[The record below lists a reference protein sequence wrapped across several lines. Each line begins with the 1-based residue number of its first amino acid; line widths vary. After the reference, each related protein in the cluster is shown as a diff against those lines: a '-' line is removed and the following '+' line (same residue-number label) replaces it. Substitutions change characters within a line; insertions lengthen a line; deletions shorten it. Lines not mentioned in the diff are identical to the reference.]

1 MEQQLKE
8 RIVGAIVLVAL
19 GMLVI
24 PALLDGPDPSAD
36 TVGVVLSDQD
46 EGTKTH
52 RIRLD
57 VQEKAPATPSS
68 GRISRAQPEPVT
80 MPASTAKESAAEAP
94 GVGERE
100 PRAESPAEPPA
111 RPNVST
117 PEPAPAPV
125 AQTATPTGSW
135 AVQVG
140 SFSQKQNADRL
151 ARELSERGFDVSVSA
166 VKGSGGTMHRVRV
179 GPVEDRDS
187 AEALRARLE
196 ASGQQ
201 GRVVRSDG

>member
-36 TVGVVLSDQD
+36 TVGVVLSDQE

-57 VQEKAPATPSS
+57 VQENAPATPSS
-68 GRISRAQPEPVT
+68 GRISRAQPDPVT
-80 MPASTAKESAAEAP
+80 MPASTVKQGAAEAQS
-94 GVGERE
+94 VDERN
-100 PRAESPAEPPA
+100 PPAESPA
-111 RPNVST
+111 RPNVS
-117 PEPAPAPV
+117 PPKPAPAPV
-125 AQTATPTGSW
+125 APTPPPTGSW

-140 SFSQKQNADRL
+140 SFSRKQNADRL
-151 ARELSERGFDVSVSA
+151 ARELGERGFDVSVSV

-179 GPVEDRDS
+179 GPVEDRAS

-196 ASGQQ
+196 ASGQP

>member
-36 TVGVVLSDQD
+36 TVGVVLSDQE

-57 VQEKAPATPSS
+57 VQENAPATPSS
-68 GRISRAQPEPVT
+68 GRISRAQPDPVT
-80 MPASTAKESAAEAP
+80 MPASTVKQGAAEAP
-94 GVGERE
+94 SVDERK
-100 PRAESPAEPPA
+100 PPDESPAEPPA
-111 RPNVST
+111 RPNVS
-117 PEPAPAPV
+117 PPKPAPVPV
-125 AQTATPTGSW
+125 AQTTPPTGSW

-140 SFSQKQNADRL
+140 SFSRKQNADRL
-151 ARELSERGFDVSVSA
+151 ARELGERGFHVSVSV

-196 ASGQQ
+196 ASGQP

>member
-8 RIVGAIVLVAL
+8 RIVGAIVLVAI

-24 PALLDGPDPSAD
+24 PALLDGPDPSD
-36 TVGVVLSDQD
+36 DPIGVVLSDQG

-57 VQEKAPATPSS
+57 IQESAPATPSS

-80 MPASTAKESAAEAP
+80 TPASTAAGSAADIP
-94 GVGERE
+94 NGDERE
-100 PRAESPAEPPA
+100 PSAESPAKSSA
-111 RPNVST
+111 RPDVSPPQPAAT
-117 PEPAPAPV
+117 PA
-125 AQTATPTGSW
+125 AQPTRPTGSW

-140 SFSQKQNADRL
+140 SFSRKQNADRL
-151 ARELSERGFDVSVSA
+151 ARELGDRGFDVSVSV

-179 GPVEDRDS
+179 GPVADRES

>member
-36 TVGVVLSDQD
+36 TVGVVLSDQE

-57 VQEKAPATPSS
+57 VQENAPATPSS
-68 GRISRAQPEPVT
+68 GRISRAQPDPVT
-80 MPASTAKESAAEAP
+80 MPASTVKQGAAEAQS
-94 GVGERE
+94 VDERN
-100 PRAESPAEPPA
+100 PPAESPA
-111 RPNVST
+111 RPNVS
-117 PEPAPAPV
+117 PPKPAPAPV
-125 AQTATPTGSW
+125 APTPPPTGSW

-140 SFSQKQNADRL
+140 SFSRKQNADRL
-151 ARELSERGFDVSVSA
+151 ARELGERGFDVSVSV

-187 AEALRARLE
+187 AEALRVRLE
-196 ASGQQ
+196 ASGQP

>member
-8 RIVGAIVLVAL
+8 RIVGAIVLVAI

-57 VQEKAPATPSS
+57 VQESAPTTPSS
-68 GRISRAQPEPVT
+68 GRISRAEPEPVT
-80 MPASTAKESAAEAP
+80 MPAVTAVERVAGPQGVDEAEP
-94 GVGERE
+94 
-100 PRAESPAEPPA
+100 PAESPAEPPA
-111 RPNVST
+111 QADVAAPK
-117 PEPAPAPV
+117 PEPAPAV
-125 AQTATPTGSW
+125 QATMPTGSW

-140 SFSQKQNADRL
+140 SFSRKQNADRL
-151 ARELSERGFDVSVSA
+151 ARELSEEGFDVSVSI
-166 VKGSGGTMHRVRV
+166 VTGSGGTMHRVRV
-179 GPVEDRDS
+179 GPVADRDS